1 MLIFEEKNT
10 WCRTTL
16 TKAMNGIY
24 KAQGYGEKDYVLA
37 PFVLIAGG
45 PRLLHVLNQTSG
57 LPSLSTAYRDVS
69 KENYLKDLD
78 LTAFTTSELPKLL
91 KDNAGRILS
100 NLKTLPNVISIKLDD
115 ISIDKRLRHKSD
127 SNKVIK

>member
-1 MLIFEEKNT
+1 
-10 WCRTTL
+10 
-16 TKAMNGIY
+16 MNGIY

-37 PFVLIAGG
+37 TFVLIAGG
-45 PRLLHVLNQTSG
+45 PRLFHVLHQTSA
-57 LPSLSTAYRDVS
+57 LPSRSTAHRDVS

-115 ISIDKRLRHKSD
+115 ISIDKRLRYKSD